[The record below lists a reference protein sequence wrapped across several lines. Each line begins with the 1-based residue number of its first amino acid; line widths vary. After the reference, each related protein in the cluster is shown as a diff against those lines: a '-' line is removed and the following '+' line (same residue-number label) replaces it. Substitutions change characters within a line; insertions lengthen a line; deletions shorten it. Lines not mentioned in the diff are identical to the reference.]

1 MLNNLY
7 FCGKLYDADCV
18 VNKVDGK
25 IIGERWFEEDLDES
39 GCGLIGVMSWLCPGG
54 TERIFLFEFSINI
67 LSPPNAL
74 LAHTY
79 HPLSFHHSNHTR
91 WAVMLMKLLTM
102 QFSVRLLSAT
112 NTNTATLTSKRC
124 ILYIYSKNIST
135 EYFVFSSS
143 KCSLFHNSKVFG
155 SCIIHILYT
164 RWAKI
169 KKKIIPAPKG

>member
-135 EYFVFSSS
+135 EYFKHGTYSSFFPLQNAV
-143 KCSLFHNSKVFG
+143 CFIILRYLVLVLFTFY
-155 SCIIHILYT
+155 IHGGL
-164 RWAKI
+164 KL
-169 KKKIIPAPKG
+169 KKK